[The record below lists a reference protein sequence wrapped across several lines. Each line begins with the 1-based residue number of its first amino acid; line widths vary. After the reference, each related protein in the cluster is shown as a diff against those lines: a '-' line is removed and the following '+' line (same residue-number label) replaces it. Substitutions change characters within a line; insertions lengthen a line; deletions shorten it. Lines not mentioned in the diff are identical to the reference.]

1 MVITGETGTNLLTN
15 PGFEGGDQDWGVVA
29 GASITTAETHS
40 GAKAVKAV
48 LGAEGYASWNNLVT
62 ELGQARRG
70 NRRRRDCRCGTR
82 THG

>member
-1 MVITGETGTNLLTN
+1 M
-15 PGFEGGDQDWGVVA
+15 VA

-62 ELGQARRG
+62 EFDYSAALRVTYWVKLDG
-70 NRRRRDCRCGTR
+70 
-82 THG
+82 